1 MICFHPFQCNSYS
14 KHLSILFRK
23 RKKEEEEEE
32 KTNEQFENFH
42 RCLRN
47 SVVPRSNF
55 FHARYI
61 CKKKKKKERL
71 EYKRLVTQIPPRM
84 LRRKTTLSPVLLK
97 HQAWSPVVA
106 TYNFAH
112 EWATPISR
120 AQKKI
125 SCKRGGR
132 HHVLTRV
139 PAWWTLVRGH
149 QFLTVVHPV
158 SNTLSTFKLNK
169 LLNFW
174 NHLKIKFIS

>member
-1 MICFHPFQCNSYS
+1 MSISIRANDFFIDHFQTIKSYIDDS
-14 KHLSILFRK
+14 LVSSIHFNAIFERKRK
-23 RKKEEEEEE
+23 RKK
-32 KTNEQFENFH
+32 KKNKWTIRKFSPLLTQ
-42 RCLRN
+42 
-47 SVVPRSNF
+47 PRDPSLEIFSN
-55 FHARYI
+55 ARYI
-61 CKKKKKKERL
+61 KKKRL
-71 EYKRLVTQIPPRM
+71 EYKRLVTQIPQM
-84 LRRKTTLSPVLLK
+84 LRRKTNLSSVLLK

-158 SNTLSTFKLNK
+158 SNTLCTFG
-169 LLNFW
+169 
-174 NHLKIKFIS
+174 HI